1 MRMSFLYQAGITLA
15 LVLGAGSVGGSALA
29 AAPSAST
36 PAPSPSPASSAHTR
50 FSDAYIGQM
59 QEITAGYEDTLVHI
73 GRKYGVGFVEMR
85 AANPTLDPWIPGAGA
100 HIVVPTMNIL
110 PDAPHEGVVIN
121 LAEMRLYYYKSPF
134 EAPTTFPI
142 GIGRDGLRTPIGT
155 TSVVRK
161 MADPIWRPTPR
172 MRSEDPTLP
181 AQVMPGPDNPMGTH
195 ALYLG
200 FPSIA
205 IHGTNKPY
213 GIGRRVSS
221 GCIRMFPEDITQMF
235 SMVPAG
241 TKVTVV
247 DQPIKAAWIGNRL
260 FLEVHPT
267 QEQAALMER
276 EGAIPDY
283 QLTEKDLAYI
293 MRVAGPSV
301 ETLDWPSI
309 RKVVKERKGYP
320 IAIAAK
326 ADPAQPEQP
335 IKKAER

>member
-1 MRMSFLYQAGITLA
+1 MRMRFLYQASVTLA
-15 LVLGAGSVGGSALA
+15 LVLGAGA
-29 AAPSAST
+29 AIAATPSQT
-36 PAPSPSPASSAHTR
+36 PVRGAQSQAR
-50 FSDAYIGQM
+50 FADTYIGQM
-59 QEITAGYEDTLVHI
+59 QEMTAGYEDTLVHV

-100 HIVVPTMNIL
+100 HIVIPTMNIL
-110 PDAPHEGVVIN
+110 PDAPHQGVVIN
-121 LAEMRLYYYKSPF
+121 LAEMRLYYYQSPF
-134 EAPTTFPI
+134 EPPKTFPI
-142 GIGRDGLRTPIGT
+142 GIGRDGLRTPVGT

-161 MADPIWRPTPR
+161 TAGPIWRPTPR

-181 AQVMPGPDNPMGTH
+181 PEVLPGPDNPMGTH

-235 SMVPAG
+235 AMVPAG

-283 QLTEKDLAYI
+283 QLTEKDLAYV

-301 ETLDWPSI
+301 EKLDWQAI

-320 IAIAAK
+320 IAIATRQE
-326 ADPAQPEQP
+326 ADNQEP